1 MKSSARSLIAFVVL
15 TIVCFAP
22 AQESHAQS
30 EPYIGQVALVGFNFC
45 PRGWLPAEGQI
56 LEIASNTSL
65 FSLYGTIYGGD
76 GRTTFALPDLR
87 GRAPIHAGTGPGLS
101 TYNLGSRGGVETVA
115 LTTAQMPSH
124 NHSFTE
130 LTDRTGT
137 TDGLVI
143 RNGGGA
149 TTETTSFTG
158 GGEAHENR
166 SPYLVMT
173 YCIATV
179 GIFPSRN

>member
-1 MKSSARSLIAFVVL
+1 MKSSVRSLIAFVVL
-15 TIVCFAP
+15 TVACFAP

-30 EPYIGQVALVGFNFC
+30 EPYLGQVALVGFNFC
-45 PRGWLPAEGQI
+45 PRGWVPAEGQL
-56 LEIASNTSL
+56 LEIASNSAL

-76 GRTTFALPDLR
+76 GRTTFGLPDLR
-87 GRAPIHAGTGPGLS
+87 GRAPIHTGTGPGLS
-101 TYNLGSRGGVETVA
+101 TYNIGQRGGVETVT
-115 LTTAQMPSH
+115 LSPTQVPSH
-124 NHSFTE
+124 SHTITE
-130 LTDRTGT
+130 LTDRNGT

-149 TTETTSFTG
+149 TTALTGNTG
-158 GGEAHENR
+158 GGLAHENR